1 VIFSTGL
8 GDHTDCNP
16 ASTHLLCS
24 RELSMFHLDYIS
36 CALTVVSTCMVGRR
50 MWQGWIV
57 AGVNSVILCVIGF
70 RTMQVG
76 LIPANLFCLAI
87 YAYNVSSWRKP
98 VKPVESASIQSTVLA
113 PAAERSQRPRVSV
126 VHERT
131 HKQRSRIRRRALPV
145 GR

>member
-1 VIFSTGL
+1 
-8 GDHTDCNP
+8 
-16 ASTHLLCS
+16 
-24 RELSMFHLDYIS
+24 MFQLDYVS
-36 CALTVVSTCMVGRR
+36 CALTILSTCMVGKR

-70 RTMQVG
+70 RTTQLG

-98 VKPVESASIQSTVLA
+98 VKPVESEGIQSVA
-113 PAAERSQRPRVSV
+113 SERVVDRSQRARVPV

-131 HKQRSRIRRRALPV
+131 HRQRSRIRRRAVPV

>member
-1 VIFSTGL
+1 
-8 GDHTDCNP
+8 
-16 ASTHLLCS
+16 
-24 RELSMFHLDYIS
+24 MFQLDYIS
-36 CALTVVSTCMVGRR
+36 CALTILSTCMVGRR

-70 RTMQVG
+70 RTVQLG

-98 VKPVESASIQSTVLA
+98 VKPVEGESIQSIASV
-113 PAAERSQRPRVSV
+113 PAVERSQRPRVNV
-126 VHERT
+126 AHERT
-131 HKQRSRIRRRALPV
+131 HRQRSRIRRRALPV